1 MSKEGVKVVIMDR
14 EFTIACKKND
24 REDLLDAAAHLDKQ
38 LRVVQAQSKVV
49 GLEHCAAI
57 TALNLSNELPQ
68 LRRNSQVPSDLNARL
83 QALTTRV
90 ERAVSRNQSDE
101 TAYTGP
107 P

>member
-49 GLEHCAAI
+49 GLEHCAVI
-57 TALNLSNELPQ
+57 TALNLSNELLQ
-68 LRRNSQVPSDLNARL
+68 LRRNSHVPGDLNARL

-101 TAYTGP
+101 TA
-107 P
+107 

>member
-24 REDLLDAAAHLDKQ
+24 REDLLDAAVHLDKQ

-49 GLEHCAAI
+49 GLEHCAVI
-57 TALNLSNELPQ
+57 TALNLSNELLQ
-68 LRRNSQVPSDLNARL
+68 LRRNSQVPGDLNARL

-101 TAYTGP
+101 TA
-107 P
+107 

>member
-24 REDLLDAAAHLDKQ
+24 RDDLLDAAAHLDKQ

-49 GLEHCAAI
+49 GLEHCAVI
-57 TALNLSNELPQ
+57 TALNLSNELLQ
-68 LRRNSQVPSDLNARL
+68 LRRNSQVPGDLDARL

-101 TAYTGP
+101 TA
-107 P
+107 

>member
-1 MSKEGVKVVIMDR
+1 MSKEGVNVVIMDK

-24 REDLLDAAAHLDKQ
+24 RDDLLDAAAHLDKQ

-49 GLEHCAAI
+49 GLEHCAVI
-57 TALNLSNELPQ
+57 TALNLSNELLQ
-68 LRRNSQVPSDLNARL
+68 LRRNSQVPGDLNARL

-101 TAYTGP
+101 TA
-107 P
+107 

>member
-24 REDLLDAAAHLDKQ
+24 RDDLLDAAAHLDKQ

-49 GLEHCAAI
+49 GLEHCAVI
-57 TALNLSNELPQ
+57 TALNLSNELLQ
-68 LRRNSQVPSDLNARL
+68 LRRNSQVPGDLNARL
-83 QALTTRV
+83 QVLTTRV

-101 TAYTGP
+101 TA
-107 P
+107 

>member
-24 REDLLDAAAHLDKQ
+24 REDLLEAAAHLDKQ

-49 GLEHCAAI
+49 GLEHCAVI
-57 TALNLSNELPQ
+57 TALNLSNELLQ
-68 LRRNSQVPSDLNARL
+68 LRRNSQVPGDLNARL

-101 TAYTGP
+101 TA
-107 P
+107 

>member
-1 MSKEGVKVVIMDR
+1 VSKEGVNVVIMDR

-24 REDLLDAAAHLDKQ
+24 RDDLLDAAAHLDKQ

-49 GLEHCAAI
+49 GLEHCAVI
-57 TALNLSNELPQ
+57 TALNLSNELLQ
-68 LRRNSQVPSDLNARL
+68 LRRNSQVPGDLNARL

-101 TAYTGP
+101 TA
-107 P
+107 

>member
-38 LRVVQAQSKVV
+38 LRVAQAQSKVV
-49 GLEHCAAI
+49 GLEHCAVI
-57 TALNLSNELPQ
+57 TALNLSNELLQ
-68 LRRNSQVPSDLNARL
+68 LRRNSQVPGDLNARL

-101 TAYTGP
+101 TA
-107 P
+107 

>member
-24 REDLLDAAAHLDKQ
+24 RDDLLDAAAHLDKQ

-49 GLEHCAAI
+49 GLEHCAVI
-57 TALNLSNELPQ
+57 TALNISNELLQ
-68 LRRNSQVPSDLNARL
+68 LRRNSQVPGDLNARL

-101 TAYTGP
+101 TA
-107 P
+107 

>member
-24 REDLLDAAAHLDKQ
+24 RDDLLDAAAHLDKQ

-49 GLEHCAAI
+49 GLEHCAVI
-57 TALNLSNELPQ
+57 TALNLSNELLQ
-68 LRRNSQVPSDLNARL
+68 LRRNSHVPCDLNARL

-101 TAYTGP
+101 TA
-107 P
+107 

>member
-49 GLEHCAAI
+49 GLEHCAVI
-57 TALNLSNELPQ
+57 TALNLSNELLQ
-68 LRRNSQVPSDLNARL
+68 LRRNSQVPGDLNARL
-83 QALTTRV
+83 QALPTRV

-101 TAYTGP
+101 TA
-107 P
+107 

>member
-1 MSKEGVKVVIMDR
+1 VSKEGVKVVIMDR

-24 REDLLDAAAHLDKQ
+24 RNDLLDAAAHLDKQ

-49 GLEHCAAI
+49 GLEHCAVI
-57 TALNLSNELPQ
+57 TALNLSNELLQ
-68 LRRNSQVPSDLNARL
+68 LRRNSQVPGDLNARL

-101 TAYTGP
+101 TA
-107 P
+107 

>member
-24 REDLLDAAAHLDKQ
+24 RDDLLDAAAHLDKQ

-49 GLEHCAAI
+49 GLEHCAVI
-57 TALNLSNELPQ
+57 TALNLSNELLQ
-68 LRRNSQVPSDLNARL
+68 LRRNSQVPGDLNVRL

-101 TAYTGP
+101 TA
-107 P
+107 

>member
-1 MSKEGVKVVIMDR
+1 MSKEGVNVVIMDR

-24 REDLLDAAAHLDKQ
+24 RDDLLDAAAHLDKQ

-49 GLEHCAAI
+49 GLEHCAVI
-57 TALNLSNELPQ
+57 TALNLSNELLQ
-68 LRRNSQVPSDLNARL
+68 LRRNSQVPGDLNARL

-101 TAYTGP
+101 TT
-107 P
+107 

>member
-49 GLEHCAAI
+49 GLEHCAVI
-57 TALNLSNELPQ
+57 TALNLSNELLQ
-68 LRRNSQVPSDLNARL
+68 LRRNSQVPGGLNARL

-101 TAYTGP
+101 TA
-107 P
+107 

>member
-1 MSKEGVKVVIMDR
+1 VSKEGVKVVIMDR

-24 REDLLDAAAHLDKQ
+24 RDDLLAAAAHLDKQ

-49 GLEHCAAI
+49 GLEHCAVI
-57 TALNLSNELPQ
+57 TALNLSNELRQ
-68 LRRNSQVPSDLNARL
+68 LRQNSQVPGDLNARL

-101 TAYTGP
+101 TA
-107 P
+107 

>member
-24 REDLLDAAAHLDKQ
+24 RDDLLDAAAHLDKQ

-49 GLEHCAAI
+49 GLEHCAVI
-57 TALNLSNELPQ
+57 TALNLSNELLQ
-68 LRRNSQVPSDLNARL
+68 LRRNSQVPGDLNARL

-101 TAYTGP
+101 TP
-107 P
+107 

>member
-24 REDLLDAAAHLDKQ
+24 RDDLLDAAAHLDKQ

-49 GLEHCAAI
+49 GLEHCAVI
-57 TALNLSNELPQ
+57 TALNLSNELLQ
-68 LRRNSQVPSDLNARL
+68 LRRNSQVPGDLNARL

-90 ERAVSRNQSDE
+90 ERAVSRNHSDE
-101 TAYTGP
+101 TT
-107 P
+107 

>member
-24 REDLLDAAAHLDKQ
+24 RNDLLDAAAHLDKQ

-49 GLEHCAAI
+49 GLEHCAVI
-57 TALNLSNELPQ
+57 TALNLSNELLQ
-68 LRRNSQVPSDLNARL
+68 LRRNSQVPGDLNARL

-101 TAYTGP
+101 TA
-107 P
+107 

>member
-1 MSKEGVKVVIMDR
+1 MSKEGVKVVIMDK

-24 REDLLDAAAHLDKQ
+24 RDDLLDAAAHLDKQ

-49 GLEHCAAI
+49 GLEHCAVI
-57 TALNLSNELPQ
+57 TALNLSNELLQ
-68 LRRNSQVPSDLNARL
+68 LRRNSQVPGDLNARL

-101 TAYTGP
+101 TA
-107 P
+107 

>member
-1 MSKEGVKVVIMDR
+1 MSKEGVNVVIMDR

-24 REDLLDAAAHLDKQ
+24 RDDLLDAAAHLDKQ

-49 GLEHCAAI
+49 GLEHCAVI
-57 TALNLSNELPQ
+57 TALNLSNELLQ
-68 LRRNSQVPSDLNARL
+68 LRRNSHVPGDLNARL

-101 TAYTGP
+101 TA
-107 P
+107 